1 MIRLVNENQKL
12 MELLKKIFDSN
23 YNKIVSGSFE
33 KIYGDSLIG
42 TFIEIYCDIQ
52 NIEIKDDFE
61 ITDKEDLDIVKAYL
75 YDISKY
81 PLLTCD
87 EEKKIILKVKTGD
100 KEARDLF
107 LASNL
112 RLVVKI
118 AKKYTGRGLEFMDL
132 IQDGNI
138 GLMKAIEKFDVSK
151 GYKFST
157 YATWWIRQ
165 AITRS
170 IADKGHNIR
179 IPVHLN
185 DKYGIMKRVENQLVM
200 ELGRTP
206 TIEELAAK
214 TGFRIELVKKLYN
227 FTDTISI
234 YTKIGDEDS
243 ELGDFIPDI
252 KNNPET
258 NYITDNLS
266 NEMLELLHKCN
277 LSNCE
282 IEILILRFGFN
293 GGSPMTLQEVGD
305 LYGITRER
313 VRQIEAKTI
322 KKIRKSK
329 YVKAFAEYTDFPEKS
344 LDNIESFRESESI
357 NAIIGKRSNSLRIN
371 NGDEVKTSG
380 KRKGKIERNIYKF
393 YDDDKEK
400 VDEAIAK
407 LSKEDR
413 KIIDLYQ
420 SGVKLTKYQ
429 SSRLHIV
436 IIDRVRKFLF
446 DPNYEVKE
454 NEKEVISKIEGS
466 KLNKKEKIHMRRE
479 RNIYNFFEVDKEKV
493 DEAIKKLSK
502 EDKEIIDLYQSN
514 TLLTPYQRNRF
525 YHIILKDIKGLTTDD
540 NYQISESRNRKDKEV
555 DSKLEKKDSNIE
567 ILDVEDKK
575 DDTPLNENR
584 TKSVKKQ
591 KKGERNI
598 YYYFEVSKEK
608 VDEAIEKLSKE
619 DREIISLY
627 QSGAKLTTCQ
637 SSRFYVTIINYIKSL
652 IANPDYKIPTRKTR
666 VIKPKIE
673 PKKEIEIVEFKEKGT
688 VFEPHVQ
695 KEDTI
700 LTHDDCIKMLELLK
714 TPTFEKMMATLSIKD
729 AVIISLRLGYIDGK
743 YFSQKSIANFLGIDE
758 EEVRSSIEN
767 VLLLYKDNINNIID
781 SVIDVVGKRKRLI
794 NEHKD
799 GKEE

>member
-1 MIRLVNENQKL
+1 MELISKQIRRMETKDIINTIYYFLESLYEEFKFIKSIEYEKIVYEQIEKSKNLYNDEMPYTKYVKNLIYKKFEQLFNDENKTFDIISCYIDEISLSENMLNSFNKLEMFFKRIDYDLSFDLMIRLVNENQKL

-322 KKIRKSK
+322 KK
-329 YVKAFAEYTDFPEKS
+329 
-344 LDNIESFRESESI
+344 
-357 NAIIGKRSNSLRIN
+357 
-371 NGDEVKTSG
+371 
-380 KRKGKIERNIYKF
+380 
-393 YDDDKEK
+393 
-400 VDEAIAK
+400 
-407 LSKEDR
+407 
-413 KIIDLYQ
+413 
-420 SGVKLTKYQ
+420 
-429 SSRLHIV
+429 
-436 IIDRVRKFLF
+436 
-446 DPNYEVKE
+446 
-454 NEKEVISKIEGS
+454 
-466 KLNKKEKIHMRRE
+466 
-479 RNIYNFFEVDKEKV
+479 
-493 DEAIKKLSK
+493 
-502 EDKEIIDLYQSN
+502 
-514 TLLTPYQRNRF
+514 
-525 YHIILKDIKGLTTDD
+525 
-540 NYQISESRNRKDKEV
+540 
-555 DSKLEKKDSNIE
+555 
-567 ILDVEDKK
+567 
-575 DDTPLNENR
+575 
-584 TKSVKKQ
+584 
-591 KKGERNI
+591 
-598 YYYFEVSKEK
+598 
-608 VDEAIEKLSKE
+608 
-619 DREIISLY
+619 
-627 QSGAKLTTCQ
+627 
-637 SSRFYVTIINYIKSL
+637 
-652 IANPDYKIPTRKTR
+652 
-666 VIKPKIE
+666 
-673 PKKEIEIVEFKEKGT
+673 
-688 VFEPHVQ
+688 
-695 KEDTI
+695 
-700 LTHDDCIKMLELLK
+700 
-714 TPTFEKMMATLSIKD
+714 
-729 AVIISLRLGYIDGK
+729 
-743 YFSQKSIANFLGIDE
+743 
-758 EEVRSSIEN
+758 
-767 VLLLYKDNINNIID
+767 
-781 SVIDVVGKRKRLI
+781 
-794 NEHKD
+794 
-799 GKEE
+799 